1 MKHVD
6 YALEGNVAVLA
17 FANPPVNSLGFAL
30 RRDLVEGL
38 ERAIADPAA
47 KAIVLI
53 GAKGTFSAGADIK
66 EFVTGEI
73 ARAPSLWH
81 MITAIEMSPKPVV
94 AAIEGLALGG
104 GLELALAC
112 HFRVAHKD
120 AKVGLPEVKLGLLP
134 GAGGTQRLPRIIGVE
149 GALNVMLGGTPLPI
163 ALFAKSPL
171 FDRVAD
177 ADLRAAAVAFASEA
191 AAKGEL
197 PLIRNIR
204 IREPNIEALCQF
216 ARNTARTAFAKY
228 PAPLAI
234 VECVYAAATKK
245 FDDGMAEE
253 AKQFR
258 ALVEGP
264 ESAALRHIFFGERAA
279 NRIADVPDDTPLR
292 DIRSVAVIGGGMM
305 GTGIAICCLN
315 AGLPTHLLEVSQD
328 ALDRGVARVRENY
341 EGQVKKGKMKPDKAA
356 ERVALLKP
364 TLSYDDIG
372 GDDIVIEAVFEDMG
386 VKEQVFRKLDQV
398 MKPGAIL
405 ATNTSMLDINHIAA
419 FTRRPADVIGT
430 HFFSPAQVMKLL
442 EVVRGA
448 KTAKDVLAT
457 TMKLAK
463 ALKKTAVVS
472 GVCDGFIGNR
482 MIEQYSRQAM
492 FLLEEGA
499 SVQQV
504 DAAVEKF
511 GFMMGPFRMS
521 DLAGNDIGAHIRK
534 RRYVETPSV
543 IYSKVAD
550 KLCDLGRFGQK
561 TSAGWYDYKPG
572 DRTAYPSSVVDEL
585 VAAHRASIGVKTRK
599 IDDREIVDR
608 LVYALVNEGAAI
620 LEEGIAQRAS
630 DIDMVYLMGYGFPI
644 YRGGP
649 MLYADTV
656 GLYAVVQRMRQFAAN
671 PHGDPAAWKPS
682 PLLARLA
689 AAGGTFNANTGGAA

>member
-30 RRDLVEGL
+30 RRDLVEDL

-177 ADLRAAAVAFASEA
+177 ADLRAAAVAFASDA
-191 AAKGEL
+191 AARGEL

-292 DIRSVAVIGGGMM
+292 DIR
-305 GTGIAICCLN
+305 
-315 AGLPTHLLEVSQD
+315 
-328 ALDRGVARVRENY
+328 
-341 EGQVKKGKMKPDKAA
+341 
-356 ERVALLKP
+356 
-364 TLSYDDIG
+364 
-372 GDDIVIEAVFEDMG
+372 
-386 VKEQVFRKLDQV
+386 
-398 MKPGAIL
+398 
-405 ATNTSMLDINHIAA
+405 
-419 FTRRPADVIGT
+419 
-430 HFFSPAQVMKLL
+430 
-442 EVVRGA
+442 
-448 KTAKDVLAT
+448 
-457 TMKLAK
+457 
-463 ALKKTAVVS
+463 
-472 GVCDGFIGNR
+472 
-482 MIEQYSRQAM
+482 
-492 FLLEEGA
+492 
-499 SVQQV
+499 
-504 DAAVEKF
+504 
-511 GFMMGPFRMS
+511 
-521 DLAGNDIGAHIRK
+521 
-534 RRYVETPSV
+534 
-543 IYSKVAD
+543 
-550 KLCDLGRFGQK
+550 
-561 TSAGWYDYKPG
+561 
-572 DRTAYPSSVVDEL
+572 
-585 VAAHRASIGVKTRK
+585 
-599 IDDREIVDR
+599 
-608 LVYALVNEGAAI
+608 
-620 LEEGIAQRAS
+620 
-630 DIDMVYLMGYGFPI
+630 
-644 YRGGP
+644 
-649 MLYADTV
+649 
-656 GLYAVVQRMRQFAAN
+656 
-671 PHGDPAAWKPS
+671 
-682 PLLARLA
+682 
-689 AAGGTFNANTGGAA
+689 